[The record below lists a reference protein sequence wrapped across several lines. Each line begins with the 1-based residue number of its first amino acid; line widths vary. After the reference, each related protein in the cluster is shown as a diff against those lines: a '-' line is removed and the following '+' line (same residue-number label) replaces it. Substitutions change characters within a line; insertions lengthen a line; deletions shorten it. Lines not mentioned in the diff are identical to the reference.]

1 MSNNRGGGPIPR
13 IGFGGPGG
21 RGGGMGGQGGN
32 MRGGGG
38 MRGGGPMRG
47 GMQRPGQR
55 RDNFRQPGQHTQGQG
70 KRVDQSPRMDRKRK
84 EKTEAKTTMTD
95 FRIVG
100 IEVKSLDWSWGLI
113 GEHVFEEDEKEK
125 EAEAKPEAKEEP
137 KEESAV
143 KDEKKA
149 EKPAEEP
156 ASEAKEEKDEADEA
170 KPEVKEET
178 KEDAA
183 DEAAEPTVGAKRKAK
198 PSSIDGDE
206 SPKKRTSSF
215 VSHKDSG
222 GDKNILSSPESN
234 QNRFRIYF
242 ESPPEL
248 DRVPKSARRNPN
260 KRWRRESS
268 SVAPSRLGEVEEHDE
283 ENAESQ
289 EQHEEHA
296 EQPQGEAK
304 PAKTP
309 ADGEAKEEAK
319 PEAEAEAKDEAQPE
333 PEAKDEEKKAEGE
346 DAGDAG
352 DVSMVSASGETAEDT
367 AAAVEAAL
375 AESAQNAASAYGN
388 RTSKSRSRRWS
399 TSSLESHQ
407 SDAHALGAEDPNV
420 PQPSVNR
427 VSVLYEE
434 SSRRLVFDASVVSKI
449 RIFRAEGRIEVDLL
463 PQTEK
468 PEPKAEAEA
477 KPEKADG
484 EEKPADEEKKDE
496 ASDESKPEE
505 KSDDLPKGVL
515 VSSHMPFTS

>member
-1 MSNNRGGGPIPR
+1 
-13 IGFGGPGG
+13 
-21 RGGGMGGQGGN
+21 

-55 RDNFRQPGQHTQGQG
+55 RDNFRQPGPHTQGQG

-125 EAEAKPEAKEEP
+125 EPEKTEVKEERKEEPAAKDEKKEEDEEEP
-137 KEESAV
+137 KE
-143 KDEKKA
+143 
-149 EKPAEEP
+149 PP
-156 ASEAKEEKDEADEA
+156 SEAKEEEAKEEKPDA
-170 KPEVKEET
+170 KPEVKEEM
-178 KEDAA
+178 KEGAEA

-206 SPKKRTSSF
+206 SPKKRSSSF

-222 GDKNILSSPESN
+222 SGGERNVLSSPESN

-283 ENAESQ
+283 ENAED
-289 EQHEEHA
+289 HGDHA
-296 EQPQGEAK
+296 EHSEAQPEGEAK
-304 PAKTP
+304 PAD
-309 ADGEAKEEAK
+309 AEAESKEGKESEAK
-319 PEAEAEAKDEAQPE
+319 PQPEAEPKAETEAQPE
-333 PEAKDEEKKAEGE
+333 PSESKDEEKKEDGGE
-346 DAGDAG
+346 EAG
-352 DVSMVSASGETAEDT
+352 DVSMVSASGDAAEDT

-375 AESAQNAASAYGN
+375 AESAQNTASAYGN
-388 RTSKSRSRRWS
+388 RTTKSRSRRWS

-449 RIFRAEGRIEVDLL
+449 RIFRGEGRIEVDLL
-463 PQTEK
+463 PQ
-468 PEPKAEAEA
+468 PAEA
-477 KPEKADG
+477 KPDAKADEKVEEKPDAKPEGEG
-484 EEKPADEEKKDE
+484 EEKPTDESEEKKTEAADE
-496 ASDESKPEE
+496 AKPEE
-505 KSDDLPKGVL
+505 KDDLPKGVL
-515 VSSHMPFTS
+515 VSYNFLCKLTPGRDV